1 MIEREVNMNKKE
13 LVMNIA
19 NLAEHCNN
27 YSSCNGCELSID
39 SKKCML
45 RHLSLPEVI
54 MKMSIPRKRQAV
66 WIKFDNKP
74 KIMES
79 LEDIKDIAMK
89 NNGSIPIHL
98 YANEENLIK
107 DLGNYYLINDTGI
120 KILTEKF
127 GESNVKV
134 EDTVKGA

>member
-1 MIEREVNMNKKE
+1 MNKKE
-13 LVMNIA
+13 MITNIA
-19 NLAEHCNN
+19 SLAEHCNN

-39 SKKCML
+39 GKKCML

-54 MKMSIPRKRQAV
+54 MKMSIPRKKQNV
-66 WIKFDNKP
+66 WIKFENKP
-74 KIMES
+74 RVLES
-79 LEDIKDIAMK
+79 LDSIKEIIE
-89 NNGSIPIHL
+89 NNPGNYPVHL
-98 YANEENLIK
+98 YANDENLIK